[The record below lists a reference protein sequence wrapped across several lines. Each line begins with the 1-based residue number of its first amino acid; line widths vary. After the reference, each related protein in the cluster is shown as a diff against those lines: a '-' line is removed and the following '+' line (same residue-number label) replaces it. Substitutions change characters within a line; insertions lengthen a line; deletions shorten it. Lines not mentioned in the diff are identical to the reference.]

1 MVTGDEDGGPAMG
14 LRERKKLETRDRLS
28 AAAIGLIV
36 ERGWSAVTIEDIAA
50 AANVSVRT
58 FRNYFSG
65 KAEAVAARHV
75 DRMRRVADGLRARP
89 ADEPLWDAVAAAVQ
103 EQFAAAPQTAGD
115 GADGGDAGDGGDARR
130 RADGVRLML
139 TEPALA
145 GELGKAHAAAEAELA
160 AAIAERTGTD
170 PGRDLYPGLAAAVLG
185 AAIGAAVAHSLRGDR
200 PVPAG
205 TVLREALDRLTAGL
219 PTP

>member
-1 MVTGDEDGGPAMG
+1 MVMDDEDDGPAMG
-14 LRERKKLETRDRLS
+14 LRERKKLETRDALS

-89 ADEPLWDAVAAAVQ
+89 AGEPLWDAVRAAVQ
-103 EQFAAAPQTAGD
+103 EQFAAAPQSGD
-115 GADGGDAGDGGDARR
+115 GAAARR
-130 RADGVRLML
+130 RADGVRLLL

-145 GELGKAHAAAEAELA
+145 GEMAKAHAAAEAELA

-170 PGRDLYPGLAAAVLG
+170 TDRDLYPGLTAAVLG

-200 PVPAG
+200 PVPADA
-205 TVLREALDRLTAGL
+205 VLRDALDRLTAGL

>member
-1 MVTGDEDGGPAMG
+1 MTTDEDDGGRATG
-14 LRERKKLETRDRLS
+14 LRERKKRETRDALS
-28 AAAIGLIV
+28 AAAIGLII

-75 DRMRRVADGLRARP
+75 DRMRRVANGLRARP
-89 ADEPLWDAVAAAVQ
+89 ADEPLWDAVGAAVQ
-103 EQFAAAPQTAGD
+103 EQFASPQDHRPPD
-115 GADGGDAGDGGDARR
+115 GADAEGLRR
-130 RADGVRLML
+130 RADGVRLL
-139 TEPALA
+139 LSEPVLA
-145 GELGKAHAAAEAELA
+145 GEMARAHAAGEVELA

-170 PGRDLYPGLAAAVLG
+170 ADRDLYPGLAAAVLG
-185 AAIGAAVAHSLRGDR
+185 AAVGAAVVHSLRGD
-200 PVPAG
+200 PAAPAG
-205 TVLREALDRLTAGL
+205 PVLREALDRLTAGL

>member
-1 MVTGDEDGGPAMG
+1 MDGEDGGRAIG
-14 LRERKKLETRDRLS
+14 LRERKKLETRDALS
-28 AAAIGLIV
+28 AAAVGLIV
-36 ERGWSAVTIEDIAA
+36 ERGWNAVTIEDIAA

-89 ADEPLWDAVAAAVQ
+89 ADEPLWDAVGAAVQ
-103 EQFAAAPQTAGD
+103 EQFAPPAPGPAAGARDGERARRHAD
-115 GADGGDAGDGGDARR
+115 GA
-130 RADGVRLML
+130 RLML

-145 GELGKAHAAAEAELA
+145 GEMAKAHAAAEAELA

-170 PGRDLYPGLAAAVLG
+170 PDADLYPRLAASVLG
-185 AAIGAAVAHSLRGDR
+185 AAVGAAIVHALRGER
-200 PVPAG
+200 PAPAG
-205 TVLREALDRLTAGL
+205 AVLREALDRLTAGL

>member
-1 MVTGDEDGGPAMG
+1 MEDEDGGRAMG
-14 LRERKKLETRDRLS
+14 LRERKKLETRDALS

-89 ADEPLWDAVAAAVQ
+89 ADEPLWDAIGAAVQ
-103 EQFAAAPQTAGD
+103 EQFGSPPDRRPPDPD
-115 GADGGDAGDGGDARR
+115 GADGADAEGLRR
-130 RADGVRLML
+130 RADGVRLL
-139 TEPALA
+139 LGEPALA
-145 GELGKAHAAAEAELA
+145 GEMAKAHAAAEAELA

-170 PGRDLYPGLAAAVLG
+170 TARDLYPGLTAAVLG
-185 AAIGAAVAHSLRGDR
+185 AAVGAAIVHALRGDR
-200 PVPAG
+200 GAPVGP
-205 TVLREALDRLTAGL
+205 VLREALDRLTAGL